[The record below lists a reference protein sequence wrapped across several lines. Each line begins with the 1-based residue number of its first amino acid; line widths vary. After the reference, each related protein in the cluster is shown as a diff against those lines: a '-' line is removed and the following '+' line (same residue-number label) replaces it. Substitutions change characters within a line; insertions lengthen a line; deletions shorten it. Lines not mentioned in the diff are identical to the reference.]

1 MTTIQQFDYDV
12 DVLAAMLWQYNTS
25 PNLLSLLTQKQTWYD
40 DNQTA
45 FWTSWET
52 NIFDL
57 NTADQFGLTVWAII
71 LDIPIIVVV
80 TPPSDIVGFGWGD
93 LHKNFTHGNF
103 KAVAGGQELTVE
115 QARTVLKMRYFQI
128 TSRGT
133 IPEINR
139 FMAYLFGDM
148 GSVYVLDNL
157 DMTMTYVFGFPIPSN
172 MNFIF
177 KNYDILP
184 RPAGVAVSYE
194 TIIP

>member
-25 PNLLSLLTQKQTWYD
+25 PNLLSLLTQKQAWYN

-52 NIFDL
+52 NVFDL